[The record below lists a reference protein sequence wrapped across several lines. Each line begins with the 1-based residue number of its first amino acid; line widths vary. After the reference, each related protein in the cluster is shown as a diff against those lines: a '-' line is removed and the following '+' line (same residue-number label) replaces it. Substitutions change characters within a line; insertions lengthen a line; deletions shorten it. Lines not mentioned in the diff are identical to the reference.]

1 MGFYIIIFVDYKY
14 DIEKMMINKNE
25 IGSKWIFFFIK
36 MEVFID
42 SIKIIIIFYFFKLN
56 IYIGFCIILILLLF
70 YMVIIIFID

>member
-1 MGFYIIIFVDYKY
+1 MKQEVNGF
-14 DIEKMMINKNE
+14 
-25 IGSKWIFFFIK
+25 FFFIK

-70 YMVIIIFID
+70 YMVIIIFIDQGLYIKFIILDEFED